1 MSRTQTT
8 SSAATAEKP
17 AKTNW
22 LTRPIGGS
30 GKAKQPKGRAAAPAL
45 PPAPVE
51 GPPGGAAAPPSVA
64 AKGGAAAAAKDA
76 PKAAPAPIAVGGEP
90 RVSLI
95 PPEVL
100 ARRKARGV
108 RRSLAWGV
116 LGVVLITVAAVG
128 GTAVLGIRAQIDLVA
143 AQARTGELLAEQAQY
158 TEVRKVQDQ
167 VSLVEAAQQVGAST
181 EIDWKDYLQKVQAT
195 LPGDVS
201 MTAVTIDSSTPLAT
215 YAQPTAPL
223 QGARVAT
230 LTFEASSP
238 TLPVVPVWL
247 TALAKLPGF
256 ADATPGSVSLDETTK
271 TYTLSIT
278 MHINETAFDRRFDS
292 QEK

>member
-1 MSRTQTT
+1 MSRTQT
-8 SSAATAEKP
+8 APAPAGEKAE
-17 AKTNW
+17 KTNW

-30 GKAKQPKGRAAAPAL
+30 GKAKKPKGAPAPAL
-45 PPAPVE
+45 QPPLEPQATPAAEAQPGSAQAPR
-51 GPPGGAAAPPSVA
+51 GAK
-64 AKGGAAAAAKDA
+64 AKPA
-76 PKAAPAPIAVGGEP
+76 PKAVPAPIAVGGEP

-116 LGVVLITVAAVG
+116 LGVVLITFAAVG
-128 GTAVLGIRAQIDLVA
+128 GTAVLGIRAQFDLA
-143 AQARTGELLAEQAQY
+143 EAQAHTGELLAEQAQY
-158 TEVRKVQDQ
+158 AEVRKVQDQ
-167 VSLVEAAQQVGAST
+167 VTLVEAAQQVGAST

-195 LPGDVS
+195 LPGDVT

-215 YAQPTAPL
+215 YEQPTAPL

-230 LTFEASSP
+230 LTFAASSP
-238 TLPVVPVWL
+238 TLPVVPTWL

-271 TYTLSIT
+271 TYTLSVT
-278 MHINETAFDRRFDS
+278 MHINETAFDRRFDP